1 MIKIAEAKKDQFK
14 GYDLLQKLYQT
25 YMGKNN
31 IINNENN
38 ENNENDGIDF
48 SNINSKIIE
57 REIVISKA
65 VDNGNNSGFTSINQ
79 NINRSQ
85 GQNQYDGINDQS
97 HNPINMNKS
106 SEKNIPLNNNS
117 KIENNKSKSNDYY
130 EDNKNNSND
139 EYKNDFKDDFNNDN
153 SYNVNLGVNPNN
165 NNYYNNSRKSNQ
177 DYYEYKLKKTLEGHT
192 EKVVSLIQLESGY
205 IATGSYDSS
214 IRIWDI
220 DNGQCISYFYEL
232 GNVLCLLEFE
242 TNKILAGTSENNIGL
257 WDLNNTQQDSI
268 FNFTQHQLWVNC
280 LVKCDEQH
288 FASASNDANIIIWNY
303 KNRKI
308 GY

>member
-1 MIKIAEAKKDQFK
+1 M
-14 GYDLLQKLYQT
+14 
-25 YMGKNN
+25 
-31 IINNENN
+31 
-38 ENNENDGIDF
+38 
-48 SNINSKIIE
+48 
-57 REIVISKA
+57 
-65 VDNGNNSGFTSINQ
+65 
-79 NINRSQ
+79 
-85 GQNQYDGINDQS
+85 
-97 HNPINMNKS
+97 
-106 SEKNIPLNNNS
+106 
-117 KIENNKSKSNDYY
+117 
-130 EDNKNNSND
+130 
-139 EYKNDFKDDFNNDN
+139 
-153 SYNVNLGVNPNN
+153 
-165 NNYYNNSRKSNQ
+165 
-177 DYYEYKLKKTLEGHT
+177 EGHS

-257 WDLNNTQQDSI
+257 WDLNNTQDSI

-303 KNRKI
+303 KNRKLASI
-308 GY
+308 LQGHTDCILTLIKLNNGLLCSGSADLTIKIWDWKKQCSLIELNILK